1 MFRINIILL
10 SNPVAELKIRENDS
24 HCRSIVLK
32 PMDRSIVKQLG
43 EEKNSNFNVEN
54 FVVMFIYW
62 STINQNSVPE
72 VLGKT
77 NMFYCPRLTIEG
89 KRTLWSFQIP
99 RGKIVWSIA
108 CTPIS
113 PLNAKTLIV
122 YNVTLPYIPEHN
134 DKTSRYVACFH
145 DVDAHAYYQCLL
157 NAFDKLYGNAL
168 ITHKYLKCSEK
179 ISSSCSYLTFDS
191 INVQVN

>member
-1 MFRINIILL
+1 MFRININIL

-32 PMDRSIVKQLG
+32 PMDRSIVKQL
-43 EEKNSNFNVEN
+43 EKEKNSNFNVKI

-62 STINQNSVPE
+62 GTINQNIVPE
-72 VLGKT
+72 VLAKT
-77 NMFYCPRLTIEG
+77 NMFYCSRSTTEG

-99 RGKIVWSIA
+99 RRKIVWSIA

-122 YNVTLPYIPEHN
+122 YNVTLPYISERN
-134 DKTSRYVACFH
+134 FKITSRTCIFPM
-145 DVDAHAYYQCLL
+145 
-157 NAFDKLYGNAL
+157 F
-168 ITHKYLKCSEK
+168 
-179 ISSSCSYLTFDS
+179 
-191 INVQVN
+191 